1 MDCTCFLRNRNHI
14 LNIFANNKETIPL
27 QRPPSTHVLFTETS
41 VSMNGWL
48 QGLSM
53 SSSLMSAMIQGQ
65 LYSDWLSN
73 WLDAQSPREWMN
85 DQTLPRTQAGN
96 VPQTQSQVSR
106 LPVAWEGGTPW

>member
-1 MDCTCFLRNRNHI
+1 
-14 LNIFANNKETIPL
+14 
-27 QRPPSTHVLFTETS
+27 
-41 VSMNGWL
+41 MNGWL

-85 DQTLPRTQAGN
+85 YQTLPRTQAGN
-96 VPQTQSQVSR
+96 VPQTQTQVSR
-106 LPVAWEGGTPW
+106 LPVTWEGGTPCLT